1 MKYLTFD
8 WFERAAAAIL
18 MVGMAVVI
26 LLTIVHFGA
35 GLMDFMTGYSV
46 DIDYAAFQQL
56 FDRVLAAVIALELAR
71 SVYLIVLGKHGVVQV
86 RVVVLIGVL
95 AVVRKLI
102 LLEIE
107 ETTGFYLLGLSAAIL
122 SLGAVYTL
130 LYWAEVKV
138 RRDQSPLEQTET

>member
-1 MKYLTFD
+1 MKFLTFD
-8 WFERAAAAIL
+8 WFERASAAIL

-26 LLTIVHFGA
+26 VLTIIHFGA
-35 GLMDFMTGYSV
+35 GLVTFITGYSV

-56 FDRVLAAVIALELAR
+56 FDRVLASVIALELAR
-71 SVYLIVLGKHGVVQV
+71 SVYLIVLGKHGVEQV

-107 ETTGFYLLGLSAAIL
+107 QATALYLLGLSAAIL
-122 SLGAVYTL
+122 SLGAVYAL
-130 LYWAEVKV
+130 LYWAEVRV
-138 RRDQSPLEQTET
+138 RGQSSPLQRAET